1 MSDYYG
7 KYVKDGVFDMTALIN
22 DDFVNAIRILWQ
34 AKHYNSALKLL
45 LCLIDTMSF
54 VSTGRSNP
62 GSFKQWLSKFV
73 ELQGLGVTAD
83 ELWEHRNAV
92 LHLSTY
98 ESNKVRDGSVRKL
111 VPYAGRRSPLP
122 SNEHAFYDMHAFLMA
137 VFAGLGKY
145 LAAMDQSEEM
155 RRIFCDNYEKTI
167 SDAML
172 TNHE

>member
-1 MSDYYG
+1 MPDYYAR
-7 KYVKDGVFDMTALIN
+7 YVKDGVFDIAAVIN

-54 VSTGRSNP
+54 VSTGRSSP

-73 ELQGLGVTAD
+73 DLPSIGVTAD

-111 VPYAGRRSPLP
+111 VPYAGRRSPP
-122 SNEHAFYDMHAFLMA
+122 PANEHAFYDMHALLMA

-145 LAAMDQSEEM
+145 LNAMEQSDDM
-155 RRIFCDNYEKTI
+155 RRNFCENYEKTV

-172 TNHE
+172 TFHE

>member
-1 MSDYYG
+1 MDDYYSR
-7 KYVKDGVFDMTALIN
+7 YVKDGYFDIAALIN
-22 DDFVNAIRILWQ
+22 DDFVSAIRILWQ

-45 LCLIDTMSF
+45 LCLVDTMSF
-54 VSTGRSNP
+54 VSTGRSSP
-62 GSFKQWLSKFV
+62 GNFKGWLSKFV
-73 ELQGLGVTAD
+73 DLAGVGISAD

-111 VPYAGRRSPLP
+111 VPYAGRRRPPP
-122 SNEHAFYDMHAFLMA
+122 SEEHAYYDMHALLMA

-145 LAAMDQSEEM
+145 LNAMDQSEDM
-155 RRIFCDNYEKTI
+155 RRIFCENYEKTI

-172 TNHE
+172 THHE